1 MIFRIL
7 KVVKRTAKTGVISF
21 CVLNTMISFVGY
33 PAYIT
38 GKSMQVNNMIAF
50 LVYPAYITGKSMQ
63 VHTMISFLVYPAYI
77 TEKSME
83 VHTVISFLVYP
94 AYNTGKSM
102 QVHAVISFLGYPAY
116 ITGKSMQVNTMIS
129 FLVYP
134 AYITGKSKQV
144 NTMISFLGYPAYITG
159 KSIAGKQYDCLSC
172 VSCIHFREIHA
183 GTHCDFLSW
192 VFSAYITGKSMHV
205 NTMISFVGYPA
216 YITGLPTKDEIS
228 ETTVR
233 NLFLTF
239 DSLQL

>member
-63 VHTMISFLVYPAYI
+63 VH
-77 TEKSME
+77 
-83 VHTVISFLVYP
+83 
-94 AYNTGKSM
+94 
-102 QVHAVISFLGYPAY
+102 
-116 ITGKSMQVNTMIS
+116 TMIS

-205 NTMISFVGYPA
+205 NTMISFVGYLA
-216 YITGLPTKDEIS
+216 YIQGNPCM
-228 ETTVR
+228 
-233 NLFLTF
+233 
-239 DSLQL
+239 